1 MNKETLY
8 WIVCIILT
16 ALFFNLITGCANT
29 QMAQRNAQDAE
40 YRKQTD
46 EYVKSQKKQIGTR
59 VKNASG
65 PLEVPADLYAN

>member
-16 ALFFNLITGCANT
+16 GLFFNLITGCANT
-29 QMAQRNAQDAE
+29 QMAQQNAQDAE
-40 YRKQTD
+40 YRKQTA
-46 EYVKSQKKQIGTR
+46 EYVKSQQKQIDTR
-59 VKNASG
+59 VKNISG